1 MSKSTSFALVTGAST
16 GIGAVYADRLAARG
30 YDLVLVARD
39 AARMEALAK
48 RLRQETG
55 VQIDVLTELASG
67 LTGPQSMLAV
77 RDPRSEERVAQ
88 CCRQALVALTVG
100 DYR

>member
-1 MSKSTSFALVTGAST
+1 MTKDRPSNPVRVSRAKEQPVMDC
-16 GIGAVYADRLAARG
+16 AVKQIDH
-30 YDLVLVARD
+30 
-39 AARMEALAK
+39 
-48 RLRQETG
+48 G